1 MSDVRKD
8 IDVEVEEHHGNK
20 GGARMQLGI
29 CIDLGSRQDLH
40 SQIMATRH
48 MLDRAEAAGLDSV
61 WIGESYHREPKSFH
75 LPRPLLILSHLA
87 AYTRMRIG
95 TGVLLLRAYDP
106 VALSYEAALLDQ
118 ISQGR
123 FTLGI
128 GLGNASL
135 RGMIGY
141 SGSDASGFLDQG
153 LATLRDAWN
162 TRADSCCFR
171 PIPGPLQRNGP
182 PILVA
187 GRGKQAIARAVK
199 YGEGYYAATNYS
211 DELLRA
217 QAVAYRNA
225 GGDGSVVVNRLCIV
239 HRNGHEARRL
249 SEDYFRDIIREYQ
262 RAGLWGIMPDGTAEP
277 TAGVVLAGSPIEVLQ
292 KMQVYSSW
300 GVTAVNLRLLPFGYT
315 CQSAEGMLDLLRTE
329 ILPALNDG

>member
-8 IDVEVEEHHGNK
+8 VDVEVQEHHSNR
-20 GGARMQLGI
+20 GGTRMQLGI
-29 CIDLGSRQDLH
+29 ALDLGSRQDLH
-40 SQIMATRH
+40 SQIMATRR

-61 WIGESYHREPKSFH
+61 WIGESYHRKPKSFH
-75 LPRPLLILSHLA
+75 LPRPLIILSHLA
-87 AYTRMRIG
+87 AYTAMRMG

-106 VALSYEAALLDQ
+106 IALSYEAALLDQ

-141 SGSDASGFLDQG
+141 SGSDASGFFDQG

-162 TRADSCCFR
+162 AGASSSCFR
-171 PIPGPLQRNGP
+171 PIPGPLQRKGP

-187 GRGKQAIARAVK
+187 GRGKQAIARAIK
-199 YGEGYYAATNYS
+199 YGDGYYAATNYS

-217 QAVAYRNA
+217 QAAAYRKA
-225 GGDGSVVVNRLCIV
+225 GGNGSVVVNRLCIV
-239 HRNGHEARRL
+239 NRSEHEARRL
-249 SEDYFRDIIREYQ
+249 SQDYFRDIIREYQ
-262 RAGLWGIMPDGTAEP
+262 TAGLWGIMPGGNAEP
-277 TAGVVLAGSPIEVLQ
+277 TAGVILAGSPIEVLQ
-292 KMQVYSSW
+292 KLQVYSSW
-300 GVTAVNLRLLPFGYT
+300 GVTAVNLRLLPFGCT
-315 CQSAEGMLDLLRTE
+315 CQSAEGTLDLLRTE
-329 ILPALNDG
+329 ILPALTDG